1 VRGSVDDEAYFVEY
15 LGVGRGREAKGGSQV
30 GGGKE
35 SSYIV

>member
-1 VRGSVDDEAYFVEY
+1 
-15 LGVGRGREAKGGSQV
+15 LGFGRGREATGGSQV